1 MNENRFKNGN
11 VCQSCGASIPYGS
24 FICKNCNSPLRLEQ
38 VNNNMNNIN
47 KTVTKRDRS
56 GLLVPTLLIVSVIL
70 IIITIA
76 LVVYFK

>member
-47 KTVTKRDRS
+47 
-56 GLLVPTLLIVSVIL
+56 
-70 IIITIA
+70 
-76 LVVYFK
+76 